1 MSQGGN
7 TLGMEETHSSISVL
21 TVDEHAAER
30 WRTTRDLGGS
40 ASGVPGLEAGDEA
53 EAAAMLMLTPCIK
66 TSETTPSPSEAD
78 FASILLPVDSK
89 ERRVLLRRA
98 GVAEID
104 TREKEECREMRVS
117 RQTCGCTCQLYCL
130 PDTCPC
136 AKYVTTRRKIFN
148 DSKNIL

>member
-78 FASILLPVDSK
+78 FTSILLPVDSK

-98 GVAEID
+98 GVDERA
-104 TREKEECREMRVS
+104 S
-117 RQTCGCTCQLYCL
+117 QLGEPPSDRCSAMSPAAWRDGL
-130 PDTCPC
+130 G
-136 AKYVTTRRKIFN
+136 
-148 DSKNIL
+148 